1 MIEIDKSSLK
11 IKRKKKS
18 IVWKMPLSDFKEL
31 VSKSESIGQALKVF
45 GLENKG
51 RNNETLKRRC
61 LEEGVDISHWKMGLS
76 SNKGR
81 KFQVKK
87 IPLDSI
93 LVEGSTFNRTN
104 LKIRLVNEGKLEYKC
119 RDCDNTGV
127 WNGKPITL
135 QLEHING
142 ISNDNRIENLCFLCP
157 NCHSQTHTYAGKN
170 VRLDKIRKMN
180 II

>member
-1 MIEIDKSSLK
+1 MIEIDKSSLT

-81 KFQVKK
+81 KFNVLKTPIDK
-87 IPLDSI
+87 L
-93 LVEGSTFNRTN
+93 LVENSSFNRTH
-104 LKIRLVNEGKLEYKC
+104 LKERLLEEKVLEYRCVECGNEG
-119 RDCDNTGV
+119 T
-127 WNGKPITL
+127 WNGKAITL
-135 QLEHING
+135 QLEHKNG
-142 ISNDNRIENLCFLCP
+142 VSNDNRIDNLCFLCP
-157 NCHSQTHTYAGKN
+157 NCHSQTKTYAGKN
-170 VRLDKIRKMN
+170 N
-180 II
+180 S

>member
-1 MIEIDKSSLK
+1 MIEIDRSSLT

-18 IVWKMPLSDFKEL
+18 IIWKMPLSDFKEL

-81 KFQVKK
+81 KFQVKR
-87 IPLDSI
+87 IPLDDI
-93 LVEGSTFNRTN
+93 LVENSKFDRTK
-104 LKIRLVNEGKLEYKC
+104 LKKRLVKEGRLEYKC
-119 RDCDNTGV
+119 LECGNEGT
-127 WNGKPITL
+127 WNGKAITL
-135 QLEHING
+135 QLEQKNG
-142 ISNDNRIENLCFLCP
+142 VSNDNRIDNLCFLCP
-157 NCHSQTHTYAGKN
+157 NCHSQTHTYAGRNKH
-170 VRLDKIRKMN
+170 
-180 II
+180 